1 VIEDADVVVFVADSS
16 EPNIARTIDYL
27 FELRDMLAD
36 AHPTPTT
43 SSPACRCRCRATS
56 TASARSTAS
65 RSTSA

>member
-43 SSPACRCRCRATS
+43 SSPACRCRATS